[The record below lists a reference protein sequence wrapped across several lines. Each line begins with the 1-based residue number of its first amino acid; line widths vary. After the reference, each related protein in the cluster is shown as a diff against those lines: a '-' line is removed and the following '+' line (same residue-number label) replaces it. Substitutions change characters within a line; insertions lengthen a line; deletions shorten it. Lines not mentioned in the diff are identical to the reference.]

1 MSSMDD
7 FRALSAKVRNW
18 GRWGA
23 DDEIG
28 TLNLID
34 GAARTR
40 AAACV
45 QEGKA
50 FSLAIPLSADGPQ
63 IGIIPGRENP
73 VLDVFSIDERNITP
87 EGFGFSD
94 DSIAMGT
101 QACTHW
107 DGLCHASYDGFVYNG
122 YPTSAITK
130 TGTAK
135 NGIQKA
141 SKALVSRGVLID
153 LAKLKGVDI
162 VEPGYP
168 LTGDD
173 LDAACEMGN
182 VTVQPGDVLL
192 VRTGKMALFLAGDK
206 VGYATGAAGPSLQS
220 VEWFHG
226 HDVAAVAT
234 DTLTFEVFPSERD
247 DFQLPIHFLHIV
259 DMGLTQGQNWNL
271 EELAADCAADGRYT
285 FLLSAPPEPVE
296 GGIGAPVNPIAV
308 K

>member
-23 DDEIG
+23 DDQLG
-28 TLNLID
+28 TLNFID
-34 GAARTR
+34 AAARIR

-45 QEGKA
+45 VDGKA
-50 FSLAIPLSADGPQ
+50 FSLAIPLSVEGPQ

-73 VLDVFSIDERNITP
+73 VLDVFAIDEENITP
-87 EGFGFSD
+87 PGFGFSD

-107 DGLCHASYDGFVYNG
+107 DGLCHCSYDGFLYNG
-122 YPTSAITK
+122 YPTSAITR

-135 NGIQKA
+135 NGIEQA
-141 SKALVSRGVLID
+141 AQVLLTRGVLVD
-153 LAKLKGVDI
+153 LARLQGVEVVDA
-162 VEPGYP
+162 GYP
-168 LTGDD
+168 ITGDD
-173 LDAACEMGN
+173 LDAACAMGG
-182 VTVQPGDVLL
+182 VTVEPGDAILI
-192 VRTGKMALFLAGDK
+192 RTGKMSHFLAGDK
-206 VGYATGAAGPSLQS
+206 IAYATGGAGPSLQS
-220 VEWFHG
+220 VEWFH
-226 HDVAAVAT
+226 DQRVAAVAT
-234 DTLTFEVFPSERD
+234 DTMVFEVYPSERD

-271 EELAADCAADGRYT
+271 EVLADDCAADGRYT
-285 FLLSAPPEPVE
+285 FLLSAPPEPIE
-296 GGIGAPVNPIAV
+296 GGIGAPVNPMAV